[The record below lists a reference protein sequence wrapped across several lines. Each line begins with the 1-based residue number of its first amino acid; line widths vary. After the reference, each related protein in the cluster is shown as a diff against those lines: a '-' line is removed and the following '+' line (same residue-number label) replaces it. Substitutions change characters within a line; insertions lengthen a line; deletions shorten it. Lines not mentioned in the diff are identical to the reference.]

1 MENVV
6 LPSLS
11 QDGWVSSTKE
21 KLDYLMSHFFLSD
34 YSQTFLYTGYVASL
48 SYILQANQNKMID
61 TKNAVINTLTD
72 YLSRYKFT
80 DVVVDVGI
88 KEEELNSSRQIM
100 SIYISVTDH
109 ENKSHTFSSVIETN
123 DSKFSKVIQLNNEG

>member
-1 MENVV
+1 MENVL

-34 YSQTFLYTGYVASL
+34 YSQTSIYSKYVASL

-61 TKNAVINTLTD
+61 TKNAVTTTLTD

-80 DVVVDVGI
+80 DVIVDVGI
-88 KEEELNSSRQIM
+88 KEEEPGSVRQTM
-100 SIYISVTDH
+100 SLSLIHI
-109 ENKSHTFSSVIETN
+109 
-123 DSKFSKVIQLNNEG
+123 